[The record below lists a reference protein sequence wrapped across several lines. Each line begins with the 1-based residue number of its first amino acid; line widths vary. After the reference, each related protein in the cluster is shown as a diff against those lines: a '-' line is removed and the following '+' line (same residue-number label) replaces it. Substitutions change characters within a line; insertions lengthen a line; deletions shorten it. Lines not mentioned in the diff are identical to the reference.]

1 MADEKGY
8 FLELSSN
15 PIRFEP
21 VSKITNVFFDD
32 ANQQVFAV
40 RSGGATGVV
49 VKGPDDSKSTDFSMD
64 DKGDVIS
71 IKFSPDLKILAIQRS
86 QKSVEFVNFSGSVDS
101 VEYSQ
106 SCKGKATKIL
116 GFAWTCVNEIVF
128 VTDHGIE
135 LYQVSAE
142 KRTLRALKTYS
153 LQVNWFVY
161 QPTSCLLIL
170 SSGPLGNILH
180 PFQFKPGIAT
190 RLPKFEVDLPII
202 PKPPRVC
209 LLERDVTA
217 AVLYGKCAIVVL
229 RHQARTSVGG
239 AGAEIVVYTLQKEGP
254 PRKTDLLKLDTSG
267 RFAVNVVDSLIIV
280 HHQASKRSMLFD
292 IRIPGISD
300 GFVSHHRPVVPAS
313 PIKPFKLKVPMVPN
327 NSLEE
332 VSYELYSPNWV
343 VFQPNIVIDA
353 KIGCLW
359 YVQLSL
365 EPLLAH
371 FDDKRKLV
379 DFLLQRSNSKEVLL
393 GVCRRLLAKGSEL
406 PLEQLADV
414 FDKLAA
420 KEGCVEPSD
429 MYAHVFSGFADEA
442 EDRHHFVVSTL
453 VEYIRSLVEHRVAVP
468 YCLNELL
475 INVLVRNRRFHQ
487 LHQFLQYH
495 VLTDTK
501 PLACLLLSLH
511 ALYPPATQL
520 ALDMLKR
527 LGTAN
532 EEIVEVLLS
541 QHKVL
546 SAIRFVQNTGGTDAI
561 SARKF
566 LEAAKSH
573 DDDTVFYAVFKFF
586 EHRNVALRGKPE
598 FAKGEHCEQYV
609 KHFETLYGEPAAAA
623 ATAAAT

>member
-1 MADEKGY
+1 FAMADEKGY

-101 VEYSQ
+101 RNEGMTFQKGEVPIVRDSIIIFISFNICCVAFLKRFKVPTRSHTHHSSCFGGDQ
-106 SCKGKATKIL
+106 SGN
-116 GFAWTCVNEIVF
+116 F
-128 VTDHGIE
+128 
-135 LYQVSAE
+135 S
-142 KRTLRALKTYS
+142 
-153 LQVNWFVY
+153 
-161 QPTSCLLIL
+161 
-170 SSGPLGNILH
+170 LGNILH

-429 MYAHVFSGFADEA
+429 MYAHVFSEFADEA

-511 ALYPPATQL
+511 TLYPPATQL

-566 LEAAKSH
+566 LEAARSH

-609 KHFETLYGEPAAAA
+609 KHFETLYGEPTATAT
-623 ATAAAT
+623 TAAAT